1 MLKGFLFSLLL
12 LIFGCS
18 KDKTFKRVLQKEEVG
33 KFHFFTLLATDKNLK
48 LLTLKA
54 AKEADIKLSKSPY
67 TIVVESSKY
76 PQHCNNPLT
85 PAYEASYDGY
95 VRITVKKA
103 FKKIYFIQRDF
114 HNDVTKEIIEDLF
127 EIMKDDLKI
136 K

>member
-1 MLKGFLFSLLL
+1 LLL
-12 LIFGCS
+12 LLFGCS
-18 KDKTFKRVLQKEEVG
+18 EDKTFKRVLEKEEVG
-33 KFHFFTLLATDKNLK
+33 KLHFFTLLATDKNLK
-48 LLTLKA
+48 LLAIKA

-114 HNDVTKEIIEDLF
+114 HDDITKETIEDLF
-127 EIMKDDLKI
+127 ETMKDDLKI

>member
-1 MLKGFLFSLLL
+1 MLLL
-12 LIFGCS
+12 LFGCS
-18 KDKTFKRVLQKEEVG
+18 EDKTFKRVLEKDEVG
-33 KFHFFTLLATDKNLK
+33 KLHFFTLLATDKKLK
-48 LLTLKA
+48 LLAIKA

-114 HNDVTKEIIEDLF
+114 HDDITKETIEDLF
-127 EIMKDDLKI
+127 ETMKDDLKI

>member
-1 MLKGFLFSLLL
+1 MLKTIFLSLLL
-12 LIFGCS
+12 LFLGCS
-18 KDKTFKRVLQKEEVG
+18 EDKTFKRVLEKEEVG
-33 KFHFFTLLATDKNLK
+33 KLHFFTLLATNKKLK
-48 LLTLKA
+48 LLALKA

-95 VRITVKKA
+95 VKITVKKA

-114 HNDVTKEIIEDLF
+114 HDDVTKEIIEDLF

>member
-1 MLKGFLFSLLL
+1 MLKSILLL
-12 LIFGCS
+12 SILFFFGCS
-18 KDKTFKRVLQKEEVG
+18 KDKTFKRVLVKEEVG
-33 KFHFFTLLATDKNLK
+33 KLHSFTLLATDKKLK
-48 LLTLKA
+48 LLALKA
-54 AKEADIKLSKSPY
+54 VKEVDIRLSKSPY

-95 VRITVKKA
+95 IKITVKKA

-114 HNDVTKEIIEDLF
+114 HDDVTKDTIKNLLKL
-127 EIMKDDLKI
+127 MKDDLKI